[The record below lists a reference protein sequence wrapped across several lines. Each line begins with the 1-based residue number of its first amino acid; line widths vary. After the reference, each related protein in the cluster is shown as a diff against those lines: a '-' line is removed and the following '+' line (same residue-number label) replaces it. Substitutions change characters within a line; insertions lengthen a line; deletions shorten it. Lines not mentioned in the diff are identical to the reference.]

1 MENFRKQAKRT
12 LIIYIAVLAAAVVL
26 WVVFS
31 VFDIAGIEKD
41 SSSFR
46 TGACSGI
53 TALMALNIARYSE
66 ALKND
71 EKLKKLYI
79 AETDERTRLIFEK
92 SNSASFRTVIIVLGL
107 SAMVA
112 SFYSETVF
120 STLIAVIFVII
131 FINAGFNFYYRR
143 KF

>member
-12 LIIYIAVLAAAVVL
+12 LIIYIAVLAVAIVL
-26 WVVFS
+26 WVVFT
-31 VFDIAGIEKD
+31 VFDIAGGENN
-41 SSSFR
+41 SSNFR
-46 TGACSGI
+46 EGACAGV
-53 TALMALNIARYSE
+53 TALMALNAARYSA

-79 AETDERTRLIFEK
+79 AETDERTRLIYEK
-92 SNSASFRTVIIVLGL
+92 SNSASFRTVVIVLGL
-107 SAMVA
+107 STMVA

-120 STLIAVIFVII
+120 YTLIAVIFVIV
-131 FINAGFNFYYRR
+131 FIQVGFNFYYRR